1 MKLITWTSAIVLRA
15 ESVSQPWVPVLVL
28 PLTSS
33 VTLGN
38 LFPLSG
44 PWFYRWKINGDNI
57 HLAGCEVN

>member
-1 MKLITWTSAIVLRA
+1 MELITWTSEIVLRA

-28 PLTSS
+28 PLTRR

-44 PWFYRWKINGDNI
+44 PWFYHWKING
-57 HLAGCEVN
+57 G